1 MPTLVSPC
9 PLRVNDLNGVAVVT
23 FDADGILTEAEV
35 QGVMDQVGRLV
46 TEEGCCHLV
55 LDLTPVTCPTSQ
67 LLAKLIGLSKQV
79 KASGGR
85 LAVCGIGR
93 EMRAVF
99 SLLHLPQIIPTYDTL
114 PEALQ
119 SFAGAGR

>member
-1 MPTLVSPC
+1 MPTLASPR

-23 FDADGILTEAEV
+23 LAADGVLTEAEV
-35 QGVMDQVGRLV
+35 QGAVDEVGRLV
-46 TEEGCCHLV
+46 TEEGRRHLL

-85 LAVCGIGR
+85 LAVCGVGR
-93 EMRAVF
+93 NLHAVF
-99 SLLHLPQIIPTYDTL
+99 SLLHLPQIIPTYDSL